1 MLARRSIE
9 GKRVRTQEQVYV
21 IYSALINHVKF
32 PRRPLRLLI
41 KPRFDLIVLK
51 DKGGDAVDH
60 KRAVCLSTLYAS
72 LCSYSP
78 PRARGNRS
86 NANLSFS
93 LRPLPSGIVV
103 NLPAT
108 VTPH

>member
-1 MLARRSIE
+1 M
-9 GKRVRTQEQVYV
+9 

-60 KRAVCLSTLYAS
+60 KRAVCLSTLYPS
-72 LCSYSP
+72 LCSYPYAQRAPLESP
-78 PRARGNRS
+78 
-86 NANLSFS
+86 
-93 LRPLPSGIVV
+93 PLPSHRRKLASHCYAALIIIA
-103 NLPAT
+103 LT
-108 VTPH
+108 T

>member
-1 MLARRSIE
+1 M
-9 GKRVRTQEQVYV
+9 

-60 KRAVCLSTLYAS
+60 KRAVCLSTLYPS
-72 LCSYSP
+72 LCSYP
-78 PRARGNRS
+78 YAPRS
-86 NANLSFS
+86 NLPLS
-93 LRPLPSGIVV
+93 LRIVV

>member
-72 LCSYSP
+72 LCSYSAP
-78 PRARGNRS
+78 VHEVTGRTRISPSPSAPS
-86 NANLSFS
+86 
-93 LRPLPSGIVV
+93 PLASS
-103 NLPAT
+103 
-108 VTPH
+108 